1 MSPITHLFIS
11 WSAASC
17 FKIDK
22 KDRILAT
29 IAGVVPDIDGIGIG
43 YDLLMK
49 GNGHVLDLWSRYHH
63 TLGHNIGFGLLLT
76 ITAFLAA
83 GRRWVT
89 SGLVLLVF
97 HIHLHLFCD
106 VIGSRGPDGYQW
118 PIPYLEPFSD
128 QEHTMNPK
136 KKTRPWSGALSKE
149 RMKTQQSDMVKRLSI
164 KKVRQQ
170 QFSMNA
176 VAVRACALK
185 GPFGPGTIQVVGC
198 DPHHL
203 ARIIVYRKGRICFF
217 FNTKNTPASP
227 WCQYIRPHRASAV
240 KLWGF

>member
-29 IAGVVPDIDGIGIG
+29 IAGVVPDIDGIRIG

-49 GNGHVLDLWSRYHH
+49 ENGHVLDLWSRYHH

-97 HIHLHLFCD
+97 HLHLICD

-128 QEHTMNPK
+128 AWQLAWAGQWQLNAWQNIAITSA
-136 KKTRPWSGALSKE
+136 TIIFILYQASQCGLSPLEIISSKAN
-149 RMKTQQSDMVKRLSI
+149 RVFSD
-164 KKVRQQ
+164 
-170 QFSMNA
+170 
-176 VAVRACALK
+176 
-185 GPFGPGTIQVVGC
+185 TIQK
-198 DPHHL
+198 
-203 ARIIVYRKGRICFF
+203 RFQ
-217 FNTKNTPASP
+217 T
-227 WCQYIRPHRASAV
+227 
-240 KLWGF
+240 